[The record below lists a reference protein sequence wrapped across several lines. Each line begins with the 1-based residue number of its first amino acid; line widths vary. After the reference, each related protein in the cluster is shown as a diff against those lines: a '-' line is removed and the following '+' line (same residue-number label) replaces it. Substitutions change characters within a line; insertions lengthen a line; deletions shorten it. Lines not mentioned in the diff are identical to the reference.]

1 MAAADSLLSNKNAEG
16 SSMDG
21 TDRMLVLVAR
31 NHDLLRVA
39 AETRRQTLRLTVE
52 TRRRRQQARAAAAGA
67 RKAAEYAKEVAERAM
82 LIMVRR
88 AVLCA
93 AAAGGWE
100 ASLEAVTTTLQRKRN
115 PGTLMRR
122 GRVGGEKPSDETKK
136 AGRDTGPFALH
147 SA

>member
-1 MAAADSLLSNKNAEG
+1 M
-16 SSMDG
+16 
-21 TDRMLVLVAR
+21 
-31 NHDLLRVA
+31 
-39 AETRRQTLRLTVE
+39 ETRRQALRFERVE
-52 TRRRRQQARAAAAGA
+52 TRRRRQAQAAAVRA
-67 RKAAEYAKEVAERAM
+67 RKAAEHAKEVTERAM

-136 AGRDTGPFALH
+136 ASRDAGPFALH